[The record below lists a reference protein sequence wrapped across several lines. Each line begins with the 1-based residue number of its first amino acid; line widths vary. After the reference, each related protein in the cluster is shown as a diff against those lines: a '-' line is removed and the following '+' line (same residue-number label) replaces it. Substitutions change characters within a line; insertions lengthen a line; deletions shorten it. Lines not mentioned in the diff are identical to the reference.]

1 MRFVC
6 TSKRAYVRAAM
17 AHMFLRDAVER
28 KYLNDIYN
36 MDEVLEA
43 LDPVKLIDRLI
54 NDQNNLQHL
63 VCYFLLNLLKMAETM
78 KETKI

>member
-54 NDQNNLQHL
+54 NDQNNL
-63 VCYFLLNLLKMAETM
+63 
-78 KETKI
+78 